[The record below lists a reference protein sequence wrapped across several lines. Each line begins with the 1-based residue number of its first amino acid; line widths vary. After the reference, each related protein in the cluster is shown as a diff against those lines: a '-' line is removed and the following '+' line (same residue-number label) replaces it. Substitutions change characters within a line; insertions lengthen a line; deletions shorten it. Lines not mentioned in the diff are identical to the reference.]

1 MYYYGRTGIVKQKAG
16 MGRHGCIDEGFIQ
29 RTTHA
34 QLHFLGQQILFLL
47 FLRRLLLFLGG
58 AVFWEE
64 EDGQRL
70 MRYMVL
76 FCIGRA
82 YTLGVDVSFFGAQVF
97 YISS

>member
-1 MYYYGRTGIVKQKAG
+1 MDVLMKVLYNGPRMRNCT
-16 MGRHGCIDEGFIQ
+16 
-29 RTTHA
+29 
-34 QLHFLGQQILFLL
+34 FLGQQILFLL

-82 YTLGVDVSFFGAQVF
+82 YTLGVDVLFFGA
-97 YISS
+97 